1 MKFFLKIAVMGF
13 LFALLVCIRFFE
25 TELFYDPLI
34 RFYKG
39 NYLIQKPPV
48 FEEWKLVWNTIFR
61 YGLNTFISLLILWV
75 AFRNKKV
82 LKFAGWFYGVA
93 FFILLITFAY
103 LVFKMNPNNYFAL
116 FYVRRFLI
124 QPLFILL
131 LLPAFYYQQSLKNR
145 GL

>member
-1 MKFFLKIAVMGF
+1 MKLFFKIVSIGF
-13 LFALLVCIRFFE
+13 FFVLLVCIRFFE

-39 NYLIQKPPV
+39 NYLTQQPPV
-48 FEEWKLVWNTIFR
+48 FEEWKLIWNTVFR

-75 AFRNKKV
+75 AFRNKKTI
-82 LKFAGWFYGVA
+82 KFAGWFYGIV
-93 FFILLITFAY
+93 FFILIVIFAY
-103 LVFKMNPNNYFAL
+103 LVFNMNPKNYFTL

-131 LLPAFYYQQSLKNR
+131 LLPAFYYQESLKK
-145 GL
+145 